1 MRIAQ
6 SLEVCT
12 TAAHGDVERRP
23 KKRWSDRGLQV
34 IDLKAA
40 AALSCSYMIGTDHTG
55 SHTIT
60 VACTCMHHA
69 PSHGHRRRLR
79 GRRQTDTN
87 PSNLRV
93 ATLSGVTRHHTRCV
107 STAGHS
113 EDNAEATEKA
123 ASADHRVRP
132 AVLR

>member
-60 VACTCMHHA
+60 VALACTHHA
-69 PSHGHRRRLR
+69 PSRGCCRASGGSRRMMAHR
-79 GRRQTDTN
+79 
-87 PSNLRV
+87 
-93 ATLSGVTRHHTRCV
+93 HECV
-107 STAGHS
+107 YRT
-113 EDNAEATEKA
+113 
-123 ASADHRVRP
+123 
-132 AVLR
+132 

>member
-40 AALSCSYMIGTDHTG
+40 AALSCSYMIGTDHAR
-55 SHTIT
+55 SHTTT
-60 VACTCMHHA
+60 VARTCMHHA
-69 PSHGHRRRLR
+69 PSRGCMPSLLGSRRMMAHR
-79 GRRQTDTN
+79 
-87 PSNLRV
+87 
-93 ATLSGVTRHHTRCV
+93 HECV
-107 STAGHS
+107 YRT
-113 EDNAEATEKA
+113 
-123 ASADHRVRP
+123 
-132 AVLR
+132 

>member
-40 AALSCSYMIGTDHTG
+40 GALSYMIGTDHTG

-60 VACTCMHHA
+60 VARTCMHHA
-69 PSHGHRRRLR
+69 PSRGCCQASAGSRRRKANR
-79 GRRQTDTN
+79 HDSGDRRQIHAARRWSTSSLN
-87 PSNLRV
+87 
-93 ATLSGVTRHHTRCV
+93 V
-107 STAGHS
+107 SWPCGTAGAPCGL
-113 EDNAEATEKA
+113 AEGRE
-123 ASADHRVRP
+123 S
-132 AVLR
+132 